1 MAGIPAPSACWT
13 FNDEPLPADVT
24 TESVNSHTTLTIN
37 QAKLEHAGKYV
48 LQANNVVGSA
58 SAEFNVLV
66 KGTLVIIITMFDIG
80 VSLTLL
86 LLDCQLCI

>member
-1 MAGIPAPSACWT
+1 MAGIPAPTASWR

-24 TESVNSHTTLTIN
+24 TESANSHTTLTTK
-37 QAKLEHAGKYV
+37 QARIEHAGKYV

-66 KGTLVIIITMFDIG
+66 KGMYYNW
-80 VSLTLL
+80 SL
-86 LLDCQLCI
+86 